1 MTTVHDERLLL
12 QEVRRIYLA
21 TSTQPGAA
29 EEYLRAISGDVDDLL
44 AYLQKSPIAFETAD
58 SDPSYD
64 TEGVLEV
71 LEALRR
77 EGEEFSRNQKEE
89 KSQ

>member
-29 EEYLRAISGDVDDLL
+29 EEYLRAISGGVDDLL
-44 AYLQKSPIAFETAD
+44 AYLHSHAKDAWATTPAGSVEEKQLL
-58 SDPSYD
+58 D
-64 TEGVLEV
+64 T
-71 LEALRR
+71 LEALAE
-77 EGEEFSRNQKEE
+77 EGRQFGKKER
-89 KSQ
+89 KGKL